1 MQDVETLKE
10 QKRDAEASYRNS
22 MPSSL
27 LQQQRLRVC
36 EVCSSYLE
44 NFEGLH
50 DNDKRLADH
59 FGGKLHIGF
68 IDLRFVF
75 FLTEKKTDLLLDFS
89 NHNKSPKYVKKTVR
103 AQVT

>member
-75 FLTEKKTDLLLDFS
+75 FWLRKFLIFSRTCHDSRNFALLPGS
-89 NHNKSPKYVKKTVR
+89 
-103 AQVT
+103 

>member
-1 MQDVETLKE
+1 MQKQVTEIRCPGTIFRLFHAHKVKHELLKIK
-10 QKRDAEASYRNS
+10 Q
-22 MPSSL
+22 SSL

-59 FGGKLHIGF
+59 YGGKLHIGF
-68 IDLRFVF
+68 IDLR
-75 FLTEKKTDLLLDFS
+75 
-89 NHNKSPKYVKKTVR
+89 
-103 AQVT
+103 